1 MTDYVTLLKDNNLKA
16 TFQRISILE
25 SIERHGHINIDG
37 IYEEVSRIHASLS
50 LATVYKNILLMVA
63 NNVLVEVPV
72 SGQKSKYELKK
83 EDHIHLVCTQCG
95 MVEDKP
101 SINKVGILIH
111 DMTKEQNFVLDNKQ
125 INLYGVCGICQ
136 KAS

>member
-1 MTDYVTLLKDNNLKA
+1 MTDYTLLLKQNNLKA

-25 SIERHGHINIDG
+25 TIEKYGHINIDS
-37 IYEEVSRIHASLS
+37 IYEEVSRIHSSLS

-101 SINKVGILIH
+101 SILMVGALIF
-111 DMTKEQNFVLDNKQ
+111 DMTKAQNFALDNKQ
-125 INLYGVCGICQ
+125 INLYGVCDTCQ
-136 KAS
+136 HAS

>member
-1 MTDYVTLLKDNNLKA
+1 MTDYTSLLKQNNLKA

-25 SIERHGHINIDG
+25 TIEKYGHINIDS
-37 IYEEVSRIHASLS
+37 IYEEVSRIHSSLS

-101 SINKVGILIH
+101 SISMVGALIF
-111 DMTKEQNFVLDNKQ
+111 DMTKAQNFALDNKQ
-125 INLYGVCGICQ
+125 INLYGVCDICQ
-136 KAS
+136 HAS